1 MTNEEALDKFDKE
14 ILYPYLNRVWK
25 SWDKTF
31 EKYKEEIESLKKEA
45 CMTLLQKI
53 EKAENDA
60 EKVLKDYPDIDRVQY
75 TFHNIPA
82 SEIKEAEKTIK
93 DATLHHEPSL
103 NKVFLAVHS
112 HSLKVAIFAFSSEL
126 KNENIKKTFEI
137 VEG

>member
-1 MTNEEALDKFDKE
+1 MEL
-14 ILYPYLNRVWK
+14 
-25 SWDKTF
+25 
-31 EKYKEEIESLKKEA
+31 
-45 CMTLLQKI
+45 TLLQKI

-75 TFHNIPA
+75 TFHNIPV
-82 SEIKEAEKTIK
+82 SEIKEAEKSIK
-93 DATLHHEPSL
+93 DFATLHHEPSL
-103 NKVFLAVHS
+103 NKVFLAVYS